1 MANIKDV
8 ARLAGVSLGTVSNV
22 LNHPDRVS
30 PELRARVETAIADL
44 GFVRNEPARQ
54 LRAGHSRTFAVV
66 VLDIANPFF
75 AELIAGAEDVA
86 VEHDA
91 AVIVCNSAGDPERE
105 TAHLRHLGQ
114 QRVLGILLSPIQETA
129 AAQLLAAQRS
139 RPPVVFV
146 DRVPTGPGFASV
158 AVDDVRGGALV
169 GELLTAAGH
178 GRVTYIGGPP
188 ALRQVTDRLHGLR
201 STFRGHDIEAVHLDE
216 MTIRAGARALNE
228 LLDRPADRRPQALFC
243 ANDLLAI
250 GAVNAA
256 TRRGVS
262 VPEELTIVGY
272 DDIDFAETAGVAL
285 TTVRQPARAIGRR
298 AAELLLQQVAD
309 PQAER
314 ANVVFQP
321 ELVIRSSSR
330 AVRTGPVADVIVP

>member
-22 LNHPDRVS
+22 LNHPDRVG
-30 PELRARVETAIADL
+30 PELKARVESAIAEL
-44 GFVRNEPARQ
+44 GFVRSEPARQ
-54 LRAGHSRTFAVV
+54 LRAGQSRTIAVV

-86 VEHDA
+86 AAHDA
-91 AVIVCNSAGDPERE
+91 AVIVCNSAGDPARE

-114 QRVLGILLSPIQETA
+114 QRVLGVLLSPIQETA

-158 AVDDVRGGALV
+158 SVDDVHGGALV
-169 GELLTAAGH
+169 GELLAAAGH
-178 GRVTYIGGPP
+178 QRVTYVAGPA

-201 STFRGHDIEAVHLDE
+201 ATFRGHEIDVVHVEE
-216 MTIRAGARALNE
+216 MTIRAGARALGE
-228 LLDRPADRRPQALFC
+228 LYARPADRRPQALFC

-256 TRRGVS
+256 MRLGIA
-262 VPEELTIVGY
+262 VPQELAIVGY

-285 TTVRQPARAIGRR
+285 TTVRQPAREIGRR
-298 AAELLLQQVAD
+298 AAQLLLEEVAD
-309 PQAER
+309 PTAER
-314 ANVVFQP
+314 PTVVFRP
-321 ELVIRSSSR
+321 ELVTRTSSGPAPAGSLMEHR
-330 AVRTGPVADVIVP
+330 AG